1 MPKSVIGLDCSTKS
15 IAFARLVDGKPD
27 TWGEIVLVGNTAFER
42 IHDARRKVAAL
53 KLKAD
58 VVAIEG
64 AIYVNN
70 MKASIN
76 LAYVYGAVL
85 GELMER
91 NSKVYAVE
99 PITWQSY
106 IGNPNW
112 GPKKRQELR
121 DEFPGHRL
129 SWYKNEIRKRRKQQ
143 TIDWVSDEYDVQLDS
158 DNVADS
164 FGLAHYVEKHY
175 A

>member
-1 MPKSVIGLDCSTKS
+1 MPSVLGLDLSTRS

-27 TWGEIVLVGNTAFER
+27 NWGEVNLVGNTAFDR
-42 IHDARRKVAAL
+42 IHDAKRKMAAIG
-53 KLKAD
+53 LKAD
-58 VVAIEG
+58 YIAIEG

-70 MKASIN
+70 MKATIA

-91 NSKVYAVE
+91 NSKVVAVE

-112 GPKKRQELR
+112 GPKKRAELK
-121 DEFPGHRL
+121 EEYPGKRL
-129 SWYKNEIRKRRKQQ
+129 SWYKNEIRKRRKQI
-143 TIDWVSDEYDVQLDS
+143 TIDWVDDTYGVVLDS
-158 DNVADS
+158 DNVADA
-164 FGLAHYVEKHY
+164 FGLAHYAARHH